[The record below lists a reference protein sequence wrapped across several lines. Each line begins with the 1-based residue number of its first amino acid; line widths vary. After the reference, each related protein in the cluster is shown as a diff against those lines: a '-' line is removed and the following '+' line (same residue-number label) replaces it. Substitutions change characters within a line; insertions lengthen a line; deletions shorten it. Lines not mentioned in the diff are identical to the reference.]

1 MPLTVETYYN
11 IAEKRDRLRGI
22 YDEYGENAVFI
33 VPAGLD
39 KDALLDLICGGT
51 PYFGERPLVWTVGD
65 LYKDCLLYT
74 SRIREYPRRGLHAYR
89 RQREG

>member
-1 MPLTVETYYN
+1 MPFTVETYYN

-51 PYFGERPLVWTVGD
+51 PYFPLHGCASST
-65 LYKDCLLYT
+65 
-74 SRIREYPRRGLHAYR
+74 
-89 RQREG
+89 RQTII